1 MMENNQYIELLK
13 AEVLRRFGRTLDA
26 PTDYDQLSLD
36 VSEVTGDSLSVS
48 TLKRLY
54 GYDKRSTM
62 PRPSTLSTLSRYVG
76 YAGWS
81 DFCAQQVDV
90 ELPSSS
96 AVNAKPSR
104 RRPVWVAVVI
114 LAAVGGVVA
123 YMLRPTPDKPA
134 SQETTPPVEVQ
145 LSAEEIIERDIA
157 KIRQAWM
164 EDATRRCD
172 SIRRYRAEM
181 DVVAYSK
188 LVDNFYFPY
197 LFTTVKQGVERD
209 IESLQLT
216 DTLRSREVAS
226 EIFRQ
231 CQERCVELM
240 REIAPELN
248 RARGM

>member
-1 MMENNQYIELLK
+1 MENNQYIELLK
-13 AEVLRRFGRTLDA
+13 GEVLRRFGRTLDA
-26 PTDYDQLSLD
+26 PTDYDLLSLD

-90 ELPSSS
+90 QPPITP
-96 AVNAKPSR
+96 ADAYNSR
-104 RRPVWVAVVI
+104 KRIVWVAVV
-114 LAAVGGVVA
+114 LVVMVGAVVA
-123 YMLRPTPDKPA
+123 YTLRPTSEKPL
-134 SQETTPPVEVQ
+134 SQKAVPSVEQ
-145 LSAEEIIERDIA
+145 TLSAEEIIERDIEQ
-157 KIRQAWM
+157 IRQAWLD
-164 EDATRRCD
+164 DAARKCD

-181 DVVAYSK
+181 DVEAYSK
-188 LVDNFYFPY
+188 VVDNFYFPY
-197 LFTTVKQGVERD
+197 IFTTVKQGVEHD

-216 DTLRSREVAS
+216 DTLRSRDVAS